1 MNSTRLIQKVPKTP
15 TPSRRRTRMM
25 DDKDRDEA
33 KKLCERL
40 DWMKINGKNDLV
52 QWENVLSYEIARI
65 RAEAVA
71 AERERSDSIVIDR
84 VLTAEPESCE
94 GASSRDKKG
103 MRVRQIWMAWAQE
116 QPNPKPS
123 WLMPWKDLDEPSR
136 EVDRRIG
143 CGLWG
148 DGFAAGLDAFF
159 KADRCEQEA
168 MADERRRCAEIIR
181 HVECVNGNE
190 TEIRRADA
198 IAAILQGTGPANN
211 HDHNAI
217 VQALQNMIEYA
228 ETAIAHEK
236 ESNGHPRN
244 KRYHDEMDA
253 DLKEAKTVLKELE
266 SNG

>member
-1 MNSTRLIQKVPKTP
+1 
-15 TPSRRRTRMM
+15 M

-159 KADRCEQEA
+159 KADSLVQDARD
-168 MADERRRCAEIIR
+168 DERRRCAECCIKILKLAR
-181 HVECVNGNE
+181 EKIQDHVNE
-190 TEIRRADA
+190 IYSS
-198 IAAILQGTGPANN
+198 GG
-211 HDHNAI
+211 
-217 VQALQNMIEYA
+217 VEYLGLGS
-228 ETAIAHEK
+228 TLDGIDK
-236 ESNGHPRN
+236 
-244 KRYHDEMDA
+244 
-253 DLKEAKTVLKELE
+253 VLKELE

>member
-1 MNSTRLIQKVPKTP
+1 
-15 TPSRRRTRMM
+15 MM

-33 KKLCERL
+33 KKLCKRL

-65 RAEAVA
+65 RAEA
-71 AERERSDSIVIDR
+71 
-84 VLTAEPESCE
+84 
-94 GASSRDKKG
+94 RD
-103 MRVRQIWMAWAQE
+103 
-116 QPNPKPS
+116 
-123 WLMPWKDLDEPSR
+123 
-136 EVDRRIG
+136 
-143 CGLWG
+143 
-148 DGFAAGLDAFF
+148 
-159 KADRCEQEA
+159 
-168 MADERRRCAEIIR
+168 DERRRCAEIIR